1 MAVSRKKRFSDDSYY
16 RGAFRWMG
24 IGIEFCLVV
33 GFFCLIG
40 YFLDK
45 LENTSP
51 GWMILGFF
59 VGFGVMLYMMIK
71 RSQKDDDAASVD
83 EDDEIQSTASRQ
95 DLHDR

>member
-1 MAVSRKKRFSDDSYY
+1 VVVSRKKRFQDNSYY
-16 RGAFRWMG
+16 QGAFRWMG

-33 GFFCLIG
+33 GIFCVIG

-59 VGFGVMLYMMIK
+59 VGFGVMLYLMVK
-71 RSQKDDDAASVD
+71 RSQKDNAQANSDD
-83 EDDEIQSTASRQ
+83 DDSDTPDAGQQR
-95 DLHDR
+95 

>member
-1 MAVSRKKRFSDDSYY
+1 MALSRKQRFADDSYY

-33 GFFCLIG
+33 GVFCLIG

-59 VGFGVMLYMMIK
+59 VGFGVMLYLMVK
-71 RSQKDDDAASVD
+71 RSQKDADEQDVHDEESDGQSSV
-83 EDDEIQSTASRQ
+83 
-95 DLHDR
+95 

>member
-33 GFFCLIG
+33 GVFCLIG

-51 GWMILGFF
+51 GGMILGFF
-59 VGFGVMLYMMIK
+59 CWFWCDALYDDKAITK
-71 RSQKDDDAASVD
+71 R
-83 EDDEIQSTASRQ
+83 R
-95 DLHDR
+95 

>member
-1 MAVSRKKRFSDDSYY
+1 
-16 RGAFRWMG
+16 MG

-33 GFFCLIG
+33 GVFCLIG

-59 VGFGVMLYMMIK
+59 VGFGVMLYLMVK
-71 RSQKDDDAASVD
+71 RSQKDADEQDVHDEESDGQSSV
-83 EDDEIQSTASRQ
+83 
-95 DLHDR
+95 